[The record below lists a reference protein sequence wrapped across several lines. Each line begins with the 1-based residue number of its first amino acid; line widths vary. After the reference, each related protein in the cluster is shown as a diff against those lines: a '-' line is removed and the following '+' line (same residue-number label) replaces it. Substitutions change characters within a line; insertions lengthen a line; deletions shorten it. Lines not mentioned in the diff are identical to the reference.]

1 MTRFRALRH
10 ALAAT
15 VGAALLASGCVAPE
29 DGARA
34 TPSTKARQT
43 EAMQTEAGPTEAP
56 QSGHPGEPREVEPTP
71 DPGTPPSGPPA
82 GGSAAD
88 ASTPSP
94 PPRPA
99 PVSDGRPRPAVL
111 TIPELGLRRLAVV
124 PYRGHTDDA
133 PGTAI
138 QDRGLAASPHG
149 PNGGVGPGGVGN
161 YQVTAHRL
169 SSTRAFEFLPRLRRG
184 AEIVVESGGLRHVYR
199 IVATR
204 VTSFRSQRSLAEQRA
219 AVPGQPGREPTR
231 AMITL
236 STCATVEDH
245 AAGNYWSD
253 RFHNP
258 EHRIDKIGVL
268 VGTRR
273 A

>member
-1 MTRFRALRH
+1 MTRLRVLRH

-15 VGAALLASGCVAPE
+15 VGTALLASGCVAPE
-29 DGARA
+29 GGTGARP
-34 TPSTKARQT
+34 T
-43 EAMQTEAGPTEAP
+43 AGDR
-56 QSGHPGEPREVEPTP
+56 QSGGPDARGENR
-71 DPGTPPSGPPA
+71 PSGAPSEPSSSASARSSSAPA
-82 GGSAAD
+82 
-88 ASTPSP
+88 PSP
-94 PPRPA
+94 SSPSPSRRA
-99 PVSDGRPRPAVL
+99 EPVSDGEPRRALL
-111 TIPELGLRRLAVV
+111 TIPELELRGLAVV

-149 PNGGVGPGGVGN
+149 PKGGVGPGGVGN

-184 AEIVVESGGLRHVYR
+184 AEVVVESGGLRHVYR

-204 VTSFRSQRSLAEQRA
+204 VTSFRSERSLREQRA
-219 AVPGQPGREPTR
+219 AVPGRPGREPTR

-268 VGTRR
+268 VGTRH

>member
-1 MTRFRALRH
+1 MTRLRVLRH

-15 VGAALLASGCVAPE
+15 VGTALLASGCVAPE
-29 DGARA
+29 GGTGTRPTAGD
-34 TPSTKARQT
+34 RQ
-43 EAMQTEAGPTEAP
+43 AGGPDA
-56 QSGHPGEPREVEPTP
+56 PGEEHPTGTASEPRSSNSPV
-71 DPGTPPSGPPA
+71 PSSSAPA
-82 GGSAAD
+82 
-88 ASTPSP
+88 PSP
-94 PPRPA
+94 SRRA
-99 PVSDGRPRPAVL
+99 EPVSDGEPRRALL
-111 TIPELGLRRLAVV
+111 TIPELELRGLAVV

-204 VTSFRSQRSLAEQRA
+204 VTSFRSERSLREQRA
-219 AVPGQPGREPTR
+219 AVPGRPGREPTR

-268 VGTRR
+268 VATRR

>member
-1 MTRFRALRH
+1 MSRFRALRH
-10 ALAAT
+10 ALAVT
-15 VGAALLASGCVAPE
+15 LGTSLLASACVAPE
-29 DGARA
+29 GAV
-34 TPSTKARQT
+34 
-43 EAMQTEAGPTEAP
+43 EAP
-56 QSGHPGEPREVEPTP
+56 RTAEELPTGGPDAPGRTRPTGEPAEPGSSESGSSAPSPSRRAETVG
-71 DPGTPPSGPPA
+71 DGTPRRA
-82 GGSAAD
+82 L
-88 ASTPSP
+88 
-94 PPRPA
+94 
-99 PVSDGRPRPAVL
+99 L
-111 TIPELGLRRLAVV
+111 TIPELGLRGLAVV

-133 PGTAI
+133 SGTSI

-184 AEIVVESGGLRHVYR
+184 AELVVESAGLRHVYR

-204 VTSFRSQRSLAEQRA
+204 VTSFRSERSLREQRA
-219 AVPGQPGREPTR
+219 AVPGRPGREPTR

-268 VGTRR
+268 VRTRR

>member
-1 MTRFRALRH
+1 MTRLRVLRH

-15 VGAALLASGCVAPE
+15 VGTALLASGCVAPE
-29 DGARA
+29 GGTGARP
-34 TPSTKARQT
+34 T
-43 EAMQTEAGPTEAP
+43 AGDR
-56 QSGHPGEPREVEPTP
+56 QSGGPDARGENRPTGAPSEP
-71 DPGTPPSGPPA
+71 SS
-82 GGSAAD
+82 SASD
-88 ASTPSP
+88 ASSSVPAPSP
-94 PPRPA
+94 SSPSPSRRA
-99 PVSDGRPRPAVL
+99 EPVSDGEPRRALL
-111 TIPELGLRRLAVV
+111 TIPELELRGLAVV

-149 PNGGVGPGGVGN
+149 PKGGVGPGGVGN

-184 AEIVVESGGLRHVYR
+184 AEVVVESGGLRHVYR

-204 VTSFRSQRSLAEQRA
+204 VTSFRSERSLREQRA
-219 AVPGQPGREPTR
+219 AVPGRPGREPTR
-231 AMITL
+231 PMITL